1 MNTAL
6 SILCIALGVVGIFS
20 ITFSLF
26 ADKRRKEKL
35 KKMKDVIQRKV
46 KTIDSLQQENA
57 FLRYAVEQH
66 KEWFDELIES

>member
-1 MNTAL
+1 MNSAL
-6 SILCIALGVVGIFS
+6 SALCIALGIVGIFS
-20 ITFSLF
+20 IIFSLF

-46 KTIDSLQQENA
+46 NTIDSLQQENA

-66 KEWFDELIES
+66 EEWFNELIKS